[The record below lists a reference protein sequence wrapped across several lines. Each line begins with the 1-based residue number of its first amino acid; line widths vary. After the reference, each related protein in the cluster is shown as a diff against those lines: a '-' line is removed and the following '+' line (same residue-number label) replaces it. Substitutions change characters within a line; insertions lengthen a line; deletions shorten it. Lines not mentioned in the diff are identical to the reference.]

1 MLRACVSLPC
11 PVSSSLGIQ
20 GSLCEIFLQDK
31 GQDIESVHCEKRVCV
46 CVCQRFLILTLLW
59 PRVLLLY
66 LLDKQVKHLRLD
78 EFLDKVSSGLGLN
91 CLVETSLFKH
101 SGLSSTAVFHIRG
114 IVANCFHKEMQEGFR
129 YYPVQLLHR

>member
-1 MLRACVSLPC
+1 MLRACVSLPY
-11 PVSSSLGIQ
+11 PFSSSLGIQ

-46 CVCQRFLILTLLW
+46 SQRFLILTLLRT
-59 PRVLLLY
+59 RVLLLY

-78 EFLDKVSSGLGLN
+78 KFLDKVSSGLGLN
-91 CLVETSLFKH
+91 GLVETSLFKH

-114 IVANCFHKEMQEGFR
+114 IVADCFHKEMQEGF
-129 YYPVQLLHR
+129 

>member
-46 CVCQRFLILTLLW
+46 SEI
-59 PRVLLLY
+59 PY
-66 LLDKQVKHLRLD
+66 PHLAAAQ
-78 EFLDKVSSGLGLN
+78 G
-91 CLVETSLFKH
+91 
-101 SGLSSTAVFHIRG
+101 AVALPPG
-114 IVANCFHKEMQEGFR
+114 
-129 YYPVQLLHR
+129 